1 VSAQPESSPRTR
13 LGSPSGRGESEP
25 ASAITRSWYRSA
37 RPGGIGYAISG
48 LLRARD
54 GGILVLIVNEESED
68 HLDNILILK
77 RARVFRLYPSA
88 LALAC
93 FAFLLLFDES
103 IPAASLSALAESSE
117 QRIGGMITAARGFWF
132 FWPVKRTP
140 PVGFGREFFLIVP
153 MVIEKI
159 KLTLRQSI
167 LNIST

>member
-88 LALAC
+88 LARPALLFCFYLAKHPGRKPC
-93 FAFLLLFDES
+93 RPCRVVGTTNRRDDYCGQWFLLLFAKTKRRP
-103 IPAASLSALAESSE
+103 PAGL
-117 QRIGGMITAARGFWF
+117 
-132 FWPVKRTP
+132 
-140 PVGFGREFFLIVP
+140 GREFFFIVP

-167 LNIST
+167 QNTSP